1 MIRLEEA
8 LAIIESSS
16 KHRVLKEL
24 PKFTSQITSG
34 VETRRGFLLD
44 VETTG
49 LDTKTDEIIEF
60 GGIPFRFTLDGTHVE
75 TEPPVHQ
82 YNEPRRAITE
92 EITKLT
98 GITMDMVAGHALDVP
113 AIEAVL
119 TRTDLVIAHNSEFDR
134 PMVERYVPGS
144 AGKFWGCSMTQ
155 VPWGTATRKLEYLL
169 YTQGYF
175 FEAHN
180 AVGDCE
186 AALFAITRPLGDGR
200 TGLAHILDASRAKA
214 YHVWAIDSPFESK
227 DVLKQRGYRWNGGED
242 GRPKAWHKEITA
254 VDAVSL
260 TQFADA
266 EEAWLRANPYRGTNK
281 FPVRFDIVDGRHR
294 FTKRG

>member
-1 MIRLEEA
+1 MINLDEA
-8 LAIIESSS
+8 LRAVESSPA
-16 KHRVLKEL
+16 HRVLKRL
-24 PKFTSQITSG
+24 PAFAHRIMPG
-34 VETRRGFLLD
+34 VETRRGFLID
-44 VETTG
+44 TETTG

-60 GGIPFRFTLDGTHVE
+60 GGIPFRFTLDGMHVE

-82 YNEPRRAITE
+82 YNEPRRAITG

-113 AIEAVL
+113 AIEVVL
-119 TRTDLVIAHNSEFDR
+119 ARTDLVIAHNSEFDR

-186 AALFAITRPLGDGR
+186 AALFAITQSLGDGR
-200 TGLAHILDASRAKA
+200 TGLAHILDASRAKC
-214 YHVWAIDSPFESK
+214 YRVWAIDAPYDKTGRLQGVFKE
-227 DVLKQRGYRWNGGED
+227 RGYRWNNGDD
-242 GRPKAWHKEITA
+242 GRTKAWHRDLNGTDT
-254 VDAVSL
+254 DAL
-260 TQFADA
+260 EKAADE
-266 EEAWLRANPYRGTNK
+266 EEAWLKAST
-281 FPVRFDIVDGRHR
+281 FPKTIRFDRITARER